1 MVITVHSSKSGF
13 ALQHSGYLSATKPPT
28 MRYAFLSFLLI
39 SCLPGLAQYKADN
52 VQYKTVYPSD
62 LCKTLQANPGY
73 VILDVRS
80 QGEFDDTLSNSPGLN
95 IGHIKGAIHIDIR
108 ELPQRWKELQE
119 YKDRPLFV
127 YCSHSQRSR
136 RASRLLSDSGFTRI
150 FNVNQGLTGFYI
162 DGITT
167 TPCTGYTI
175 ETHVPY
181 QIVSPAAVESI
192 MGGKNAYTI
201 VDVREDS
208 NYNGTVQSESLRLH
222 GHFTNDI
229 HIPLSRLSEELTRIP
244 KNKNLLIVD
253 DFGDKSPVAAVLLHS
268 NGYTK
273 LNILFNGID
282 EWVDHTAEFQ
292 KTASAGYQSPV
303 KLRLLSSGE
312 FVKQLQARRN
322 YVIIDTRTADEF
334 NNSSKNYWQ
343 NIGQIR
349 GAINVPA
356 SELTARL
363 ATFPAKKDDEI
374 VLYGFNNG
382 DEVYASAKA
391 LQQAGYSRVSV
402 LRGGIWTLR
411 WGAHNLA
418 GKQDWAT
425 PVVNVPDANQ

>member
-1 MVITVHSSKSGF
+1 
-13 ALQHSGYLSATKPPT
+13 
-28 MRYAFLSFLLI
+28 
-39 SCLPGLAQYKADN
+39 
-52 VQYKTVYPSD
+52 
-62 LCKTLQANPGY
+62 
-73 VILDVRS
+73 
-80 QGEFDDTLSNSPGLN
+80 
-95 IGHIKGAIHIDIR
+95 
-108 ELPQRWKELQE
+108 
-119 YKDRPLFV
+119 
-127 YCSHSQRSR
+127 
-136 RASRLLSDSGFTRI
+136 
-150 FNVNQGLTGFYI
+150 
-162 DGITT
+162 
-167 TPCTGYTI
+167 
-175 ETHVPY
+175 
-181 QIVSPAAVESI
+181 
-192 MGGKNAYTI
+192 
-201 VDVREDS
+201 
-208 NYNGTVQSESLRLH
+208 LH
-222 GHFTNDI
+222 GHFTNAI
-229 HIPLSRLSEELTRIP
+229 HIPLSRLSKELARIP

-253 DFGDKSPVAAVLLHS
+253 DFGDKSPLAAVLLHN

-292 KTASAGYQSPV
+292 KMASAGYQSPV

-312 FVKQLQARRN
+312 FVKQLQAHRN

-356 SELTARL
+356 SELSARL

-382 DEVYASAKA
+382 DDVYASAKA